1 MTTTNTSADLIERI
15 ALRYG
20 ALPEEIEEAKK
31 YKPSFVELATLPALG
46 KRSYYRPSSLRA
58 HRLQAVLVEEYL
70 LMRYSQKENSA
81 FFINIA
87 TLSSLEQ
94 AVIRKVMIEQ
104 DEIPLA
110 YILAACEHANID
122 VKPNET
128 LWADLIACS
137 KSPRTMPVLLATML
151 SDLATIPSEIQEL
164 RGVLSDLVEICRNS
178 FTPALTSGLPTT
190 NQPREDM
197 LYERG
202 DKLTSTTEFSRKT
215 TGAHPASE
223 Y

>member
-1 MTTTNTSADLIERI
+1 MTTTTSADLIERI

-94 AVIRKVMIEQ
+94 AVIRKVMIEHTSN
-104 DEIPLA
+104 EILTFCI
-110 YILAACEHANID
+110 Y
-122 VKPNET
+122 
-128 LWADLIACS
+128 
-137 KSPRTMPVLLATML
+137 VLRRRVT
-151 SDLATIPSEIQEL
+151 
-164 RGVLSDLVEICRNS
+164 RGVFLVRRRWW
-178 FTPALTSGLPTT
+178 PDRARDRARH
-190 NQPREDM
+190 PR
-197 LYERG
+197 
-202 DKLTSTTEFSRKT
+202 S
-215 TGAHPASE
+215 
-223 Y
+223 